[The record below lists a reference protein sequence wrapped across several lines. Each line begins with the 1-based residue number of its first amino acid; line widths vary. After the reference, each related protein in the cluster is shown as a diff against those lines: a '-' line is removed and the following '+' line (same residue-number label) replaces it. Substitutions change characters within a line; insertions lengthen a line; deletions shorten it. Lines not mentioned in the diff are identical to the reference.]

1 MTLGIFLIFYGLMA
15 TTYKYLFLKIFYVI
29 VICLEFGALTASL
42 MLCQLIFKMFARYFI
57 NLDTVLNIVQFE
69 YVMIFVRIFGCVQE
83 Y

>member
-1 MTLGIFLIFYGLMA
+1 MA

-69 YVMIFVRIFGCVQE
+69 YVIILSVYLVVCKNIKYDTLTSGTF
-83 Y
+83 